1 MLIPEIQSSLA
12 SMPAKNAPSFRL
24 VRRAWSERLKTSSG
38 RSVISMS
45 RKLVSLGVWERLF
58 AYEVLLHHREASQGL
73 RPNDVVA
80 LGRGIRSWGEVD
92 CFASYVAGPAWRD
105 GNLPTRVIQGWT
117 RSEDHWWRRAAVVS
131 TVPLNNRARG
141 GKGDAK
147 RTLGICRL
155 VVRDRHDMVVKALSW
170 ALRELSKRDPPA
182 VRAFLDRHSQQL
194 APRVLREVK
203 NKMRTGLK
211 NPKAFPK

>member
-1 MLIPEIQSSLA
+1 MKTLIPEIQSSLA
-12 SMPAKNAPSFRL
+12 SMPTKNAPSFRL
-24 VRRAWSERLKTSSG
+24 VRRAWSKRLKTSSG

-45 RKLVSLGVWERLF
+45 RQLVSLGVWERLF
-58 AYEVLLHHREASQGL
+58 AYEVLTHHRDASHAL
-73 RPNDVVA
+73 RPKDVVA

-141 GKGDAK
+141 GEGDAK

-170 ALRELSKRDPPA
+170 ALRELSKRDTLA
-182 VRAFLDRHSQQL
+182 VRTFLDHYSQQL
-194 APRVLREVK
+194 APRVLREVQ
-203 NKMRTGLK
+203 NKIRTGLK
-211 NPKAFPK
+211 NPRAR

>member
-1 MLIPEIQSSLA
+1 MKTLIPEIQSSLA
-12 SMPAKNAPSFRL
+12 SMPTKNAPSFRL
-24 VRRAWSERLKTSSG
+24 VRREWSKRLKTSTG

-45 RKLVSLGVWERLF
+45 RQLVSLGVWERLF
-58 AYEVLLHHREASQGL
+58 AYEVLAHHRDASQAL
-73 RPNDVVA
+73 RPKDVVA

-117 RSEDHWWRRAAVVS
+117 RSEDHWWRRVAVVS

-141 GKGDAK
+141 GEGDAK

-170 ALRELSKRDPPA
+170 ALRELSKRDTLA
-182 VRAFLDRHSQQL
+182 VRTFLDHYSQQL
-194 APRVLREVK
+194 APRVLREVQ
-203 NKMRTGLK
+203 NKIRTGLK
-211 NPKAFPK
+211 NPRAR